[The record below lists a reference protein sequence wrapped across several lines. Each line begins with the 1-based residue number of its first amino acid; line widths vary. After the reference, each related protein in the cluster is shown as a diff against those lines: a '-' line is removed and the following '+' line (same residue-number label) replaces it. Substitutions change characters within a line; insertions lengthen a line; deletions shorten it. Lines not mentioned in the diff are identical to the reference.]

1 MSILGEPVG
10 TCTLAF
16 LILGESIS
24 YNQIIGSLIIL
35 IGICIFLIG
44 QTVKVKDDSSSNS
57 KAV

>member
-1 MSILGEPVG
+1 MRPVG